1 MKVKKL
7 HPNAII
13 PTKAYP
19 SDAGFDLYYCPHGEN
34 VESLTI
40 MGNGICKIT
49 TSIAIEFPPN
59 TYGLIADRSS
69 MGAKG
74 AKVMGGVIDNKYR
87 GEIIVVL
94 ANINASD
101 CCDSSDQLT
110 LGFMKPTLLDNIVIR
125 PGDKIAQLLILPLI
139 DTTIEETNELG
150 TTERDSKGFG
160 SSGA

>member
-7 HPNAII
+7 NERATI

-19 SDAGFDLYYCPHGEN
+19 NDAGFDLYYCPQSEN
-34 VESLTI
+34 IESLHI
-40 MGNGICKIT
+40 LRNGIAKVN

-74 AKVMGGVIDNKYR
+74 IKVMGGVIDNKYR

-94 ANINASD
+94 ANVGGESHYD
-101 CCDSSDQLT
+101 KRDE
-110 LGFMKPTLLDNIVIR
+110 IVIR
-125 PGDKIAQLLILPLI
+125 PGDKIAQLLILPLLDI
-139 DTTIEETNELG
+139 NIEETNELG